1 MLLNEANDSDK
12 RQALQHNSVNFV
24 ADSVQARNGLN
35 VGHAPRFLIQITA
48 NHAVTFGTCNPAG
61 DKADGN
67 SNGGKPE
74 KDFSKVV
81 GGGRMAGAVFCA
93 EKMNAIT

>member
-1 MLLNEANDSDK
+1 MLLNEANDIDK

-35 VGHAPRFLIQITA
+35 VDHAPRFLIQITA

-67 SNGGKPE
+67 SDGGKPE

-81 GGGRMAGAVFCA
+81 GGGRMADAVFA
-93 EKMNAIT
+93 QKR